1 MSNPSVAVTQSKTLS
16 VVFKD
21 ASNNVIAAGG
31 TCVWTITPANA
42 VVQGTAALQSELV
55 TGQTAGT
62 NVSVTVRE
70 PVSGFVSPAFLMDVT
85 AIQMLISQAVIT
97 LS

>member
-1 MSNPSVAVTQSKTLS
+1 MSNPSVAVTQTKTLS

-21 ASNNVIAAGG
+21 ALGNIIPAGG
-31 TCVWTITPANA
+31 TSVWTVTPANA
-42 VVQGTAALQSELV
+42 VTQGAPALQSV
-55 TGQTAGT
+55 PAIGQTAGV

-85 AIQMLISQAVIT
+85 AIQMLITQAVIT
-97 LS
+97 LA